1 MCNELRRCRPGSLVI
16 LALDCRSFTRV
27 SSPHFIWLDVGPI
40 SSHCVCAKVQVH
52 QRAQHLAARRLCW
65 IWLCPARKCAVCSHH
80 SLGHS
85 FCLLGPSIFDR
96 AAFRVLS
103 FRHAPISM
111 DAFRDEGLTTW
122 LRACLFSSCAHFSA
136 WRYILA
142 HSTWGEWAGPHPR
155 CTGCGRTTRCW
166 WTRSSRKRGQCHARS
181 NQSAQQSLRI
191 ATWMPT
197 AASGLL
203 GREWRSNSA
212 SGSVAKHTWEQKQRG
227 RVREIT

>member
-1 MCNELRRCRPGSLVI
+1 MPRCKFISGRNTLRPDGFVGYGFVQQGNVLYARTI
-16 LALDCRSFTRV
+16 LWAILSAC
-27 SSPHFIWLDVGPI
+27 
-40 SSHCVCAKVQVH
+40 
-52 QRAQHLAARRLCW
+52 
-65 IWLCPARKCAVCSHH
+65 
-80 SLGHS
+80 LGLR
-85 FCLLGPSIFDR
+85 FFDR

-181 NQSAQQSLRI
+181 NQS
-191 ATWMPT
+191 
-197 AASGLL
+197 
-203 GREWRSNSA
+203 
-212 SGSVAKHTWEQKQRG
+212 
-227 RVREIT
+227 